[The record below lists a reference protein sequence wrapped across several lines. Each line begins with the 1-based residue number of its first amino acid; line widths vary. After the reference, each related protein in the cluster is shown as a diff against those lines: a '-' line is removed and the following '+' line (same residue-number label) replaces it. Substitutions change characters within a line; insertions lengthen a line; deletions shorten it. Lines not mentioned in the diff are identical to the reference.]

1 MVNHKGI
8 ASYCQDCGLCS
19 LGRPENGDTQGG
31 ESLIDIIV
39 NEVIRT
45 VHGKAP
51 EAQAVTENPRI
62 PLGVSNRHVHLT
74 SETFRRLFGADA
86 EIEKYR
92 DLYQPGEFAAK
103 QTITIAGSKMRAIQ
117 GVRILG
123 PLRDYDQVELSL
135 TDAVQLGINPPIRNS
150 GDLKGAAPLTLV
162 GPRQSVFVDEC
173 AIIASRHVHLPG
185 DAAKKFGV
193 DNGDFCKVRIGG
205 VKGTVF
211 ENVLVRVNDAWR
223 PHVHLDTDDANAANV
238 RCNMSVAFYGKM

>member
-1 MVNHKGI
+1 MVNYKGI

-19 LGRPENGDTQGG
+19 VSRPGLDDKHDEA
-31 ESLIDIIV
+31 SLIDIIV
-39 NEVIRT
+39 NEVVRT
-45 VHGKAP
+45 VGKVP
-51 EAQAVTENPRI
+51 EQRNDSGNPLI
-62 PLGVSNRHVHLT
+62 PLGVSNRHLHIT
-74 SETFRRLFGADA
+74 PETFRRLFGADA

-103 QTITIAGSKMRAIQ
+103 QTVTIAGSKMRAIQ

-135 TDAVQLGINPPIRNS
+135 TDAVQLGISPPIRNS
-150 GDLKGAAPLTLV
+150 GDLKGAAPLTLI
-162 GPRQSVFVDEC
+162 GPKQSVFVEEC
-173 AIIASRHVHLPG
+173 AIIANRHVHLPS
-185 DAAKKFGV
+185 DVASKFGV

-211 ENVLVRVNDAWR
+211 ENVLVRVSDAWK

-238 RCNMSVAFYGKM
+238 RCNMSVEFYGKM